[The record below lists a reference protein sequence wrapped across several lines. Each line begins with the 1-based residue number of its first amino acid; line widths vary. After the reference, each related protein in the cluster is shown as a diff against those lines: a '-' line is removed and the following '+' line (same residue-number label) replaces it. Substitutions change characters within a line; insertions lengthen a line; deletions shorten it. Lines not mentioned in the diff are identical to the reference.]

1 MPENADHKPGN
12 KSASPD
18 ATPPSE
24 LTADTPAAQANNP
37 VYRFLVYGLSLP
49 ERTIRSSSAI
59 VGGAL
64 KESADLLL
72 PTAFR
77 NSRSYKSLVGQMLD
91 FMVNDVA
98 GVPKDQED
106 AAAPEVENYVARK
119 TVSSFVD
126 LAGMATL
133 HLSPLAVLAIVSDVA
148 YGSQEY
154 LKELAAE
161 LKKEGVIA
169 EHSTIDSTA
178 DLLAAIGNTAGKS
191 ADAFDT
197 PPISVEGLRETIQQT
212 RDAVAGVDP
221 VRVVPM
227 AEIDRTWQEMRSMAE
242 REGVSLFGLSSAV
255 TLFTL
260 NRVQTAARGA
270 LSTIRV
276 SGNLFDRHIMEHYRS
291 GLSEIR
297 EQGIWQSLSN
307 NSRPYVDAVWT
318 NFRADQATITE
329 DLVSGKLI
337 SSAWNGMLGWFSGT
351 SKESQPDPS
360 SEGKRPEPNGAH
372 DGPADP
378 EPPGGTA

>member
-1 MPENADHKPGN
+1 MPENANHEPGN
-12 KSASPD
+12 KSTSPD
-18 ATPPSE
+18 ATLPSE
-24 LTADTPAAQANNP
+24 LTADTAAAQASNP
-37 VYRFLVYGLSLP
+37 IYRFLVYGLSLP

-98 GVPKDQED
+98 GVPRDQED

-221 VRVVPM
+221 ARVVPM

-276 SGNLFDRHIMEHYRS
+276 SGNLFDRHIVEHYRS

-337 SSAWNGMLGWFSGT
+337 SSAWNGVLGWFSGT
-351 SKESQPDPS
+351 SRESPADPS
-360 SEGKRPEPNGAH
+360 SEAK
-372 DGPADP
+372 GPAPFRDHDEPSDP
-378 EPPGGTA
+378 ATP